1 MPEVSA
7 EIAEALVDC
16 LKIELGDALTDE
28 VWESESRSS
37 AACCSVISVH
47 HESFSIHFREAQNFS
62 VFSGA
67 RLVWD
72 SWPSSAGLEGHLVR
86 IRCVKSA
93 GKL

>member
-28 VWESESRSS
+28 VWESRSS

-47 HESFSIHFREAQNFS
+47 HESFSIHFPLGRRRTS
-62 VFSGA
+62 VFSVEPGSSGIHGPL
-67 RLVWD
+67 RLD
-72 SWPSSAGLEGHLVR
+72 RRGISSEFGV
-86 IRCVKSA
+86 
-93 GKL
+93 